1 VSGKHQVKGRFP
13 IRAKVRLLAL
23 MGILA
28 AVGTAGLTFW
38 TAQHAGQDVETH
50 YRETVSLLAHAHL
63 IETFLNEID
72 SRIGAVQAGT
82 LSSRDA
88 RAHLDRALAEVIRS
102 WDALETSTRAADAAA
117 ARRAFEVAFLEL
129 RAVALNLTQAL
140 QREDRTALQDL
151 AFKWKRLA
159 PQLAAPLDAY
169 SEALRDEVTVELEA
183 ADVRLRRTIW
193 LSVLVI
199 AFVIAVLGP
208 LSGVLAKGIIAP
220 IRQVTAAAREIAE
233 GNFDIRLASFSR
245 DELGELAASMNSMA
259 SNLRRATFEKN
270 QLYESQGARAARLQ
284 ALTRVSHLISSSLDP
299 NAVLKEI
306 ANAAT
311 TLMEAPVVS
320 FWIVNEQT
328 RTLEVGECWYG
339 GMRTD
344 YPVKSVAFDQ
354 GHVGWIASHRKPL
367 NIPYVLS
374 DPRCLARDWCRA
386 KNLVSFLGVPVVF
399 EGTLL
404 AVLALEG
411 PEPFRFERDDQDLL
425 NSFVAQTAVALRN
438 AQLYADTQH
447 REREATIL
455 FEATRETAGTLDHQ
469 RVLDIVMQ
477 GAVKALRCDAVGLYR
492 FHADSQRLILSREHR
507 QNRRLPAEAL
517 AERGMELARRAY
529 AERRPAK
536 ASPAAPGGHAPGG
549 SGPSAAQAYLA
560 APVLMR
566 NDVFGVLV
574 CYQSDS
580 RECAD
585 QEVHVL
591 ANLATQAAVA
601 IEKAMLYQD
610 VVAAR
615 FAAEAA
621 ATAKADFLATMS
633 HEIRT
638 PMNGVIGMTG
648 LLLDTD
654 LTAEQR
660 EYAETVRRSGEALLG
675 IINDILDFSKIEAG
689 RLELELIDFDVRP
702 VMEDVVELLAEEA
715 HGKRLE
721 LACLV
726 APDLPARLR
735 GDPGRLRQ
743 ILTNLVGNAVKFTER
758 GEVVARV
765 AIAEAAGDSLVLRF
779 EIADTGI
786 GIPPEAQ
793 GRLFE
798 SFSQVDSSTT
808 RKYGGTGLGLAICK
822 RLVNLMGGQIG
833 VDSQPGRGSTFWFTA
848 RFAAPPP
855 APAVAAP
862 VPLALRGLRIL
873 VVDDSATSR
882 AVLRQHLVGWEA
894 EAQEAATASEA
905 LAHLRAGAAEG
916 RPYALALVDQDMPEM
931 NGLQLAQAVAVD
943 HGLAQTRLVLVT
955 SWGQQAEAQTGRPAR
970 IAAQVTK
977 PVRAGQL
984 LERLTALLDGT
995 SPAAPRARPA
1005 ATTWFRGE
1013 AWARILVVEDN
1024 TVNQQLVVRL
1034 LRKRDLR
1041 ADVVANGREAIATLA
1056 RVPYDLVL
1064 MDCQMPEM
1072 DGFEA
1077 TRAIRASETGT
1088 ERHIPII
1095 ALTANAM
1102 EGDQQR
1108 CLAAGMDDYLAKPIL
1123 PDALYAAIARLLPH
1137 RMPQHVADAPI
1148 T

>member
-1 VSGKHQVKGRFP
+1 MGGKHHVKGRFP
-13 IRAKVRLLAL
+13 VRAKVRLLAL
-23 MGILA
+23 VGILA
-28 AVGTAGLTFW
+28 AVGAAGFTFW
-38 TAQHAGQDVETH
+38 AAQHAGQEVDTH
-50 YRETVSLLAHAHL
+50 YRETLSLLAHARL
-63 IETFLNEID
+63 IETFLNEVEA
-72 SRIGAVQAGT
+72 RIAAVAAGT
-82 LSSRDA
+82 LSGREA
-88 RAHLDRALAEVIRS
+88 RAHLDGALADAVRS
-102 WDALETSTRAADAAA
+102 WDALDRSRRAVDATA

-129 RAVALNLTQAL
+129 RAVALDLSQAF
-140 QREDRTALQDL
+140 QREDRAAPQDI
-151 AFKWKRLA
+151 AVKWKRLK
-159 PQLAAPLDAY
+159 PQLLASLDAY
-169 SEALRDEVTVELEA
+169 VRALRAEVTVELEA
-183 ADVRLRRTIW
+183 ADARLRRTIW

-199 AFVIAVLGP
+199 AFVVAVLGP
-208 LSGVLAKGIIAP
+208 LSGALVKAIIAP
-220 IRQVTAAAREIAE
+220 IGQVTAAAREIAE
-233 GNFDIRLASFSR
+233 GNFAIQLASSSR

-259 SNLRRATFEKN
+259 SSLRRATLEKS
-270 QLYESQGARAARLQ
+270 QLYEAQGARAARLQ

-320 FWIVNEQT
+320 FWVVNERT

-339 GMRTD
+339 GMRAD
-344 YPVKSVAFDQ
+344 YPVKSVAFDE

-367 NIPYVLS
+367 SIPYVLG
-374 DPRCLARDWCRA
+374 DPRCLAREWCRA

-399 EGTLL
+399 EGALL

-411 PEPFRFERDDQDLL
+411 PEPFRFERDEQDLL

-438 AQLYADTQH
+438 AQLHADTEA

-455 FEATRETAGTLDHQ
+455 FETTRDTAGTLDQQ
-469 RVLDIVMQ
+469 RVLDIIMR
-477 GAVKALRCDAVGLYR
+477 GAAKALRCDAVGLYR
-492 FHADSQRLILSREHR
+492 LQAESQRLALSRETR
-507 QNRRLPAEAL
+507 QDRRLPADAL
-517 AERGMELARRAY
+517 AERGLELARRAH
-529 AERRPAK
+529 AERQPVKAAAGPMPSRPGQATTQ
-536 ASPAAPGGHAPGG
+536 AA
-549 SGPSAAQAYLA
+549 LA
-560 APVLMR
+560 APIMMR

-574 CYQSDS
+574 CYQSDA

-585 QEVHVL
+585 RDVHLLVS
-591 ANLATQAAVA
+591 LATQAAVA
-601 IEKAMLYQD
+601 IEKTMLYQD

-615 FAAEAA
+615 YAAEAA

-654 LTAEQR
+654 LTAEQQ
-660 EYAETVRRSGEALLG
+660 EYAETVRRSGEALLC

-702 VMEDVVELLAEEA
+702 LMEDVVELLAEEA

-726 APDLPARLR
+726 SPDVPGRLR

-758 GEVVARV
+758 GEVVVRAAV
-765 AIAEAAGDSLVLRF
+765 NEAAGDTLVLRV
-779 EIADTGI
+779 EVADTGI

-793 GRLFE
+793 SRLFQ

-808 RKYGGTGLGLAICK
+808 RKYGGTGLGLAICR
-822 RLVNLMGGQIG
+822 RLAELMDGEIG
-833 VDSQPGRGSTFWFTA
+833 LTSQLGVGSTFWFTA
-848 RFAAPPP
+848 RLGVPPLAPT
-855 APAVAAP
+855 AHP
-862 VPLALRGLRIL
+862 VPPALRGLRVL

-882 AVLRQHLVGWEA
+882 EILRQHLVGWEA
-894 EAQEAATASEA
+894 DAQEATTASEA
-905 LAHLRAGAAEG
+905 LAQLRAGAAAG
-916 RPYALALVDQDMPEM
+916 QPYALALIDQNMPEVD
-931 NGLQLAQAVAVD
+931 GLQLAQAVAAD
-943 HGLAQTRLVLVT
+943 HGLSGTRLVLMT
-955 SWGQQAEAQTGRPAR
+955 SWRRQAETHAVRSSR
-970 IAAQVTK
+970 IAVHVTK
-977 PVRAGQL
+977 PVRASQL
-984 LERLTALLDGT
+984 LERLTALLEGA
-995 SPAAPRARPA
+995 SPAAPDAPPPA
-1005 ATTWFRGE
+1005 ALWAGGDAR
-1013 AWARILVVEDN
+1013 ARILVAEDN

-1034 LRKRDLR
+1034 LRKREIR

-1056 RVPYDLVL
+1056 RAPYDLVL

-1102 EGDQQR
+1102 EGDQER
-1108 CLAAGMDDYLAKPIL
+1108 CLSAGMDDYLAKPIL
-1123 PDALYAAIARLLPH
+1123 PEALYTAIARLLPH
-1137 RMPQHVADAPI
+1137 RMPLNVV
-1148 T
+1148 

>member
-1 VSGKHQVKGRFP
+1 VSGKHHVKGRLP

-23 MGILA
+23 VGILA
-28 AVGTAGLTFW
+28 AVGIAGFTFW
-38 TAQHAGQDVETH
+38 TARHAGQDLEIH
-50 YRETVSLLAHAHL
+50 YRETVALLAHTRL
-63 IETFLNEID
+63 IETFLNETE
-72 SRIGAVQAGT
+72 SRIAAVQAGT
-82 LSSRDA
+82 LSGRDA
-88 RAHLDRALAEVIRS
+88 RGHFESGVADAIRS
-102 WDALETSTRAADAAA
+102 WAALEKSPRAADAGP
-117 ARRAFEVAFLEL
+117 ARRAFAVVFLEL
-129 RAVALNLTQAL
+129 RAVALDLTQAL
-140 QREDRTALQDL
+140 QREDRTALADI
-151 AFKWKRLA
+151 AVKWRRLE
-159 PQLAAPLDAY
+159 PQLVTPLVAY
-169 SEALRDEVTVELEA
+169 SQALRNEVTVELQA
-183 ADVRLRRTIW
+183 ADARLRRTIW

-199 AFVIAVLGP
+199 TFVIAFLGP
-208 LSGVLAKGIIAP
+208 LSGALAKGIIGP

-259 SNLRRATFEKN
+259 SNLRRATFEKT

-320 FWIVNEQT
+320 FWIVDERA

-339 GMRTD
+339 GMRAD
-344 YPVKSVAFDQ
+344 YPVKTVTFDQ

-374 DPRCLARDWCRA
+374 DPRCLARDWCRD

-399 EGTLL
+399 EGALL

-477 GAVKALRCDAVGLYR
+477 GALKALRCDAVGLYR
-492 FHADSQRLILSREHR
+492 FQAESQRLVLSREHR
-507 QNRRLPAEAL
+507 QNRSLRADAL
-517 AERGMELARRAY
+517 AERGMELARRVY

-536 ASPAAPGGHAPGG
+536 GAPAAPGAGAPGRP
-549 SGPSAAQAYLA
+549 GPSAAQACLA
-560 APVLMR
+560 APIVMR
-566 NDVFGVLV
+566 NEVFGVLV
-574 CYQSDS
+574 CYQTDA
-580 RECAD
+580 RERAD

-591 ANLATQAAVA
+591 ASLATQAAVA

-615 FAAEAA
+615 YAAETA

-648 LLLDTD
+648 LLLDTE

-689 RLELELIDFDVRP
+689 RLELELIDFDLRS

-721 LACLV
+721 LACLA
-726 APDLPARLR
+726 APELPPRLR

-743 ILTNLVGNAVKFTER
+743 ILTNLVGNALKFTER

-765 AIAEAAGDSLVLRF
+765 AVAEATADGLVLRF

-822 RLVNLMGGQIG
+822 RLAKLMGGQIG
-833 VDSQPGRGSTFWFTA
+833 VDSEPGRGSTFWFTA
-848 RFAAPPP
+848 RLAAPPAARAAAVP
-855 APAVAAP
+855 VAP
-862 VPLALRGLRIL
+862 ALRGLRIL
-873 VVDDSATSR
+873 VVDDSGTSR
-882 AVLRQHLVGWEA
+882 AVLRQHLAGWQA
-894 EAQEAATASEA
+894 EVEETATASEA
-905 LAHLRAGAAEG
+905 LARLRAGAAEG
-916 RPYALALVDQDMPEM
+916 RPYVLALVDRDMPETD
-931 NGLQLAQAVAVD
+931 GLELAQLVAAD
-943 HGLAQTRLVLVT
+943 RSLAQTRLVLMT
-955 SWGQQAEAQTGRPAR
+955 AWGQPAEARPGRPAGF
-970 IAAQVTK
+970 AAQVTK

-984 LERLTALLDGT
+984 LERLTALVDGT
-995 SPAAPRARPA
+995 SPAATRPRPA
-1005 ATTWFRGE
+1005 APTAFPGE
-1013 AWARILVVEDN
+1013 ARARILVAEDN

-1034 LRKRDLR
+1034 LRKRELR

-1077 TRAIRASETGT
+1077 TRAIRALEAGT

-1108 CLAAGMDDYLAKPIL
+1108 CLDAGMDDYLVKPIL
-1123 PDALYAAIARLLPH
+1123 PDALFAAIARLLPH
-1137 RMPQHVADAPI
+1137 RLPQNVADAPI